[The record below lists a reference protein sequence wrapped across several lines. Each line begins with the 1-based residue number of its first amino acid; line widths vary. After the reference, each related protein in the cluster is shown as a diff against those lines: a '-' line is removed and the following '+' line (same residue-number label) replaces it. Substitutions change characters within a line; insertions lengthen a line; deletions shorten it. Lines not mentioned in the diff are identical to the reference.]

1 MSSSA
6 SQYFQNSKSY
16 QQYSNFPQ
24 YAQNYV
30 PMVNVP
36 TLNKLPTHGELVA
49 SIELLTAT
57 INQFSTRLDRI
68 ESRVNDW
75 VNIGLAERMSINE
88 KSISDLKKSHEESN
102 DKIVSTTKDMDY
114 AYESIRDTNYRI
126 RNNERYIDRLS
137 DTVLEH
143 TSKLH
148 RSKQHSRNLTRKY
161 AEVAIL
167 RRRVSKVENFNTE
180 FIECF
185 ETPDRLRGIVSEL
198 SSQLEECD
206 KTVAEIVRYGCS
218 ICDSSNPGVSA
229 NGWGEGGDTN
239 EVSNFC
245 DSYEGMRDSYGNI
258 VDTNMVDEDE
268 NDNQNDNGIEPWKNV
283 ESYFSNYY
291 DIDNMQPECVQP
303 NNPQSNELVLE
314 DDDYEKL

>member
-6 SQYFQNSKSY
+6 SQYFQNSQSY
-16 QQYSNFPQ
+16 LQYPNFPQ
-24 YAQNYV
+24 YSQNYV

-57 INQFSTRLDRI
+57 IRQFSTRLDRI

-75 VNIGLAERMSINE
+75 VNLELAERMCINE
-88 KSISDLKKSHEESN
+88 KGISDLKKSHEEN
-102 DKIVSTTKDMDY
+102 TDKIVSTTKDIDY

-148 RSKQHSRNLTRKY
+148 RSKQQSRDLTRKY

-180 FIECF
+180 FTECF
-185 ETPDRLRGIVSEL
+185 ETPERLRGIVSEL

-206 KTVAEIVRYGCS
+206 KTVAGIVRYGCS
-218 ICDSSNPGVSA
+218 ICDSSNPGVC
-229 NGWGEGGDTN
+229 NDDWREGGDKN

-245 DSYEGMRDSYGNI
+245 ESYEGMRDSYGNI
-258 VDTNMVDEDE
+258 VDSNVNDE
-268 NDNQNDNGIEPWKNV
+268 NENGIEPWKNV

-291 DIDNMQPECVQP
+291 DTDTDTHNVQPECVQP
-303 NNPQSNELVLE
+303 SNPQSNEIVLE